1 MPAIDPTT
9 LGEATER
16 AMQRLEMRIMRDIV
30 RRIREN
36 GFSTAS
42 ADWQISRLQ
51 QLGHAE
57 EQVQEWVQDALGA
70 SDEEIEEIFS
80 DEVYR
85 SYVGN
90 EPAYRHTGKQQTPY
104 AENYPLQQTVQAM
117 REQTSGT
124 MKNITRSMGF
134 VEVIPGTRRTRTVS
148 LTDFY
153 RQTLDDAIY
162 DIQSGAFDYTSVLQR
177 AVTTMTRSGIRQIDY
192 ASGSASRIDVAAR
205 RAVMTGFRQVQGKI
219 SEQTAAELGTDT
231 FEVSYHG
238 GARPSHAEWQGGVY
252 TKQELTDICG
262 LGDVTGLCGANC
274 YHTYWPFIPGVDKP
288 VYSADELERMRAQ
301 EEQTRTYQGR
311 EYTPYEA
318 TQAQRDLE
326 RRMRKDEEDL
336 YLLREGG
343 ADEET
348 LALKEA
354 HLNGLRQTYSSFSDR
369 MELPKHWERA
379 RAMDPDDGI
388 RRRAVLERARIIKTE
403 SDLKTVSTSS
413 IISMSS
419 DTEIAEFFDSE
430 YGIEVGGFSGKA
442 ILSVQSPLAGY
453 DDMLREFPELQ
464 SRIRGIHYAP
474 RLSANGDIDL
484 STGLSRVGKSGL
496 SDYGTGV
503 HEAAHMLDH
512 IRSSEL
518 GCDYAAKIVEQARKN
533 LGLRKNEKK
542 YIKQVYQMVGLVGA
556 EEVYQDPKEL
566 FAFGIETAKSGIS
579 NPLAMEIYRLA
590 KGG

>member
-30 RRIREN
+30 RRIRDAE
-36 GFSTAS
+36 FSTAS

-57 EQVQEWVQDALGA
+57 EQVKEWVQDALGA

-104 AENYPLQQTVQAM
+104 SENYPLQQTVRAM
-117 REQTSGT
+117 HEQTSGT
-124 MKNITRSMGF
+124 LKNITRSMGF
-134 VEVIPGTRRTRTVS
+134 VEVLPGTRRTRAVA

-162 DIQSGAFDYTSVLQR
+162 DIQSGAFDYTSVLKR
-177 AVTTMTRSGIRQIDY
+177 TVSTMTRSGIRQIDY

-252 TKQELTDICG
+252 TKQELADICG

-301 EEQTRTYQGR
+301 DQQTRTYQGR

-379 RAMDPDDGI
+379 RAMDPDDAAMIQARSIAFEGI
-388 RRRAVLERARIIKTE
+388 PRSWKKVA
-403 SDLKTVSTSS
+403 
-413 IISMSS
+413 
-419 DTEIAEFFDSE
+419 AE
-430 YGIEVGGFSGKA
+430 EVTIKA
-442 ILSVQSPLAGY
+442 INPQYGSRTRGY
-453 DDMLREFPELQ
+453 DDNCFNCVPAYEMRKRGYKVVARPSTRNHHLRYYPEDAWIEPDVIETGGTGYEDILSGFSLYPVGARAEVSVIWEGSDTGHVFVAEKREKGIAFLDVQ
-464 SRIRGIHYAP
+464 SGKEYNKSIFEKVQKGKTRFWRIDILEPSDRGITACE
-474 RLSANGDIDL
+474 
-484 STGLSRVGKSGL
+484 TG
-496 SDYGTGV
+496 
-503 HEAAHMLDH
+503 
-512 IRSSEL
+512 
-518 GCDYAAKIVEQARKN
+518 
-533 LGLRKNEKK
+533 
-542 YIKQVYQMVGLVGA
+542 
-556 EEVYQDPKEL
+556 
-566 FAFGIETAKSGIS
+566 
-579 NPLAMEIYRLA
+579 
-590 KGG
+590 